1 MTGGRIVTG
10 LLHRMRTFARDEHAT
25 ATMEFLI
32 MFPIVITMFIA
43 VFENGVILT
52 RQVLMERS
60 LDEGVRLLRLVRNI
74 TDETTGLPRAL
85 TSDDI
90 AEAICDNTR
99 SIPKC
104 REVLVVDLRVIDT
117 NTYDM
122 PSADVACVDRR
133 DLSVRPANEFRA
145 GQDNELIVIRVCA
158 VIDRILPF
166 SGFGLNLARDD
177 TGGLHIVASSI
188 FVNEPQ

>member
-1 MTGGRIVTG
+1 MTG
-10 LLHRMRTFARDEHAT
+10 LLPCIGRFLRDDRAT
-25 ATMEFLI
+25 ATMEFVI
-32 MFPIVITMFIA
+32 MFPVVITLFIA
-43 VFENGVILT
+43 AFENGVILT

-60 LDEGVRLLRLVRNI
+60 LDEGVRLLRLVRDI
-74 TDETTGLPRAL
+74 TDPVTGQPRAL

-90 AEAICDNTR
+90 AQAICDNTR
-99 SIPKC
+99 AIPDC
-104 REVLVVDLRVIDT
+104 RNVLVVDLRVIDPS
-117 NTYDM
+117 TYAL

-133 DLSVRPANEFRA
+133 DMSIRPANEFRQ
-145 GQDNELIVIRVCA
+145 GQDNELVVIRVCA
-158 VIDRILPF
+158 IIDRILPF